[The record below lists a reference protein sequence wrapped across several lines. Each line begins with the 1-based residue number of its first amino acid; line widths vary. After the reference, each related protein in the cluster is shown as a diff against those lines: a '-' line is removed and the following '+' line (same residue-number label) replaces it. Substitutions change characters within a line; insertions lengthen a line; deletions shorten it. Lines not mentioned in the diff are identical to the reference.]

1 MRRRAATPGRTPGR
15 SVPWTAE
22 TGAPRRR
29 DLRQGASLRI
39 GLAFNRKPDHGD
51 AAPGSTAAGLSP
63 QALADLYAEW
73 DDEATVAA
81 LEGALTKVGEVIRLE
96 ATAEA
101 DFPLRLREARPD
113 IVFNVAEGLWGPSRE
128 AHVPAFC
135 EFWNIPYT
143 GSDPLTLALCLDKA
157 RAKEVLAYHGVPTAQ
172 FAVVSFADR
181 VDAMPPL
188 PPLPVVVKPIHEGS
202 SKGITQA
209 SLCRTRAEVTRAIG
223 VVRRR
228 YRQPALVERWLP
240 GREFTCAI
248 IGNGRG
254 SRLLPIVEVDFTA
267 LPKGAAP
274 LYSYEA
280 KWVWDTPDKPLE
292 IFQCPASVS
301 RGLAREIERTV
312 LAAYRVLRCRDWARI
327 DVRCDGR
334 GLPHILEVNPLP
346 GVLPDPAMNSCFP
359 KAARAAGLDYGS
371 MIRAVLTAGAA
382 RYGLAL

>member
-1 MRRRAATPGRTPGR
+1 
-15 SVPWTAE
+15 
-22 TGAPRRR
+22 
-29 DLRQGASLRI
+29 
-39 GLAFNRKPDHGD
+39 
-51 AAPGSTAAGLSP
+51 
-63 QALADLYAEW
+63 
-73 DDEATVAA
+73 
-81 LEGALTKVGEVIRLE
+81 
-96 ATAEA
+96 
-101 DFPLRLREARPD
+101 
-113 IVFNVAEGLWGPSRE
+113 
-128 AHVPAFC
+128 
-135 EFWNIPYT
+135 
-143 GSDPLTLALCLDKA
+143 
-157 RAKEVLAYHGVPTAQ
+157 VPTAQ
-172 FAVVSFADR
+172 FAVVSPGDR
-181 VDAMPPL
+181 LDAMPPL
-188 PPLPVVVKPIHEGS
+188 PSLPVVVKPVHEGS

-254 SRLLPIVEVDFTA
+254 SRLLPIVEVDFTT
-267 LPKGAAP
+267 LPRGAAP

-280 KWVWDTPDKPLE
+280 KWIWDTPDKPLE
-292 IFQCPASVS
+292 IFQCPARLP
-301 RGLAREIERTV
+301 RGLAREIEQTV

-334 GLPHILEVNPLP
+334 GVPHVLEVNPLP

-359 KAARAAGLDYGS
+359 KAARAAGLDYGA